1 MSEGRECAQVP
12 EITPDVDDLIFEYE
26 QEPYISDR

>member
-1 MSEGRECAQVP
+1 MERAEVSEIV
-12 EITPDVDDLIFEYE
+12 PDVDDLIFESE